1 MSKQR
6 KKNENGQL
14 KKHFHDGQLDGFRLV
29 TTLFF
34 WLLMEKHDWKAED
47 IMVLHDEIMYEF
59 DMLAKGFNTWKDVI
73 DTVEEECNFTVV
85 LKG

>member
-1 MSKQR
+1 
-6 KKNENGQL
+6 
-14 KKHFHDGQLDGFRLV
+14 
-29 TTLFF
+29 
-34 WLLMEKHDWKAED
+34 MEKHDWKAED
-47 IMVLHDEIMYEF
+47 IRVLHDEIMYEF